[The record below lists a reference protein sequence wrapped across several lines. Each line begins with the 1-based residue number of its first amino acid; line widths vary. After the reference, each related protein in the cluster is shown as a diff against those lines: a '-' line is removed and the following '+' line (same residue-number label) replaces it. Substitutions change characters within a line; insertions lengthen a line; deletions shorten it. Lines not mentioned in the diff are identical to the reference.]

1 MCGCERVVVVVVV
14 VVDIVALV
22 VVVVVVFPCCF
33 SAVKCAV
40 ISVYFLHIF
49 TLCTYPESLNK
60 TFI

>member
-1 MCGCERVVVVVVV
+1 MYGCERVVVV
-14 VVDIVALV
+14 VVDIVAL